1 MVMTDPI
8 ADMLTRIRNAT
19 RVHQK
24 TCDVPYSKFKKAL
37 ANVLKQEGFIL
48 GYDIRVI
55 NKRKMLR
62 FYLKY
67 VGEKGKESVIRGLRR
82 ESKPGRRKYLGYAEI
97 PYVFDGLGV
106 SILSTSKGLMTGKE
120 ARKRKLGG
128 ELICSVW

>member
-19 RVHQK
+19 MVYQK

-37 ANVLKQEGFIL
+37 AQVLKQEGFIL
-48 GYDIRVI
+48 GYDIRMV
-55 NKRKMLR
+55 NNRKMIR

-67 VGEKGKESVIRGLRR
+67 LGEKDPVIKGLRR
-82 ESKPGRRKYLGYAEI
+82 ESKPGRRSYVGYGEI

-106 SILSTSKGLMTGKE
+106 NILSTSKGIMSGRE
-120 ARKRKLGG
+120 AKRRKLGG
-128 ELICSVW
+128 ELICSIW

>member
-19 RVHQK
+19 MVCNK
-24 TCDVPYSKFKKAL
+24 TCDVPYSSFKKAL

-48 GYDIRVI
+48 GYDIRLV
-55 NKRKMLR
+55 NNRKMIR

-67 VGEKGKESVIRGLRR
+67 AGEKQPVIKGVKR
-82 ESKPGRRKYLGYAEI
+82 ESTPGRRRYVGYRDI

-106 SILSTSKGLMTGKE
+106 NILSTSKGLMTGSE
-120 ARKRKLGG
+120 AKKRKLGG
-128 ELICSVW
+128 ELVCSVW

>member
-19 RVHQK
+19 MVNKK
-24 TCDVPYSKFKKAL
+24 TCDVPFSKLKKAL

-48 GYDIRVI
+48 GYDIRLV
-55 NKRKMLR
+55 NNRKMIR
-62 FYLKY
+62 FYIKY
-67 VGEKGKESVIRGLRR
+67 AGEKDPVIRGLRR
-82 ESKPGRRKYLGYAEI
+82 ESTPGRRKYVGHRDI

-106 SILSTSKGLMTGKE
+106 NIVSTSKGLMTGSE
-120 ARKRKLGG
+120 AKRRKLGG

>member
-19 RVHQK
+19 MVNTK
-24 TCDVPYSKFKKAL
+24 TCDVPYSRFKKAL
-37 ANVLKQEGFIL
+37 ANVLKSEGFIL
-48 GYDIRVI
+48 GYDIRMV
-55 NKRKMLR
+55 NNRKMLR

-67 VGEKGKESVIRGLRR
+67 AGEKDPVIKGLKRV
-82 ESKPGRRKYLGYAEI
+82 STPGRRQYVGYREI

-106 SILSTSKGLMTGKE
+106 NILSTSKGLMSGRE
-120 ARKRKLGG
+120 AQKRKLGG

>member
-19 RVHQK
+19 MVCRK

-48 GYDIRVI
+48 GYDIRMV
-55 NKRKMLR
+55 NNRKMLR

-67 VGEKGKESVIRGLRR
+67 IGDKDPVIRGLRR
-82 ESKPGRRKYLGYAEI
+82 ESTPGRRCYFGHEEI
-97 PYVFDGLGV
+97 PFVFDGLGV
-106 SILSTSKGLMTGKE
+106 NILSTSKGLMTGLE
-120 ARKRKLGG
+120 AKRRKLGG
-128 ELICSVW
+128 ELVCSVW

>member
-8 ADMLTRIRNAT
+8 ADMLTRLRNAT
-19 RVHQK
+19 MVNKK
-24 TCDVPYSKFKKAL
+24 TCDVPYSNFKKSI

-48 GYDIRVI
+48 GYDIRLV
-55 NKRKMLR
+55 NNRKMVR

-67 VGEKGKESVIRGLRR
+67 ASEKDPVLKGMKR
-82 ESKPGRRKYLGYAEI
+82 ESAPGRRRYVGYKDI

-106 SILSTSKGLMTGKE
+106 SILSTSKGLMTGRE
-120 ARKRKLGG
+120 AQKRKLGG

>member
-19 RVHQK
+19 MVHTK
-24 TCDVPYSKFKKAL
+24 TCDVPYSRLKKAL
-37 ANVLKQEGFIL
+37 ANVLKSEGFIL
-48 GYDIRVI
+48 GYDIRMV
-55 NKRKMLR
+55 NSRKMLR

-67 VGEKGKESVIRGLRR
+67 AGEKDPVIKGLKRV
-82 ESKPGRRKYLGYAEI
+82 STPGRRQYVGYREI

-106 SILSTSKGLMTGKE
+106 NILSTSKGLMTGRE
-120 ARKRKLGG
+120 AQKRKLGG

>member
-8 ADMLTRIRNAT
+8 ADMLTRLRNAT
-19 RVHQK
+19 MVNNK
-24 TCDVPYSKFKKAL
+24 TCDVPYSTFKKSI

-48 GYDIRVI
+48 GYDIRLVK
-55 NKRKMLR
+55 NRKMLR

-67 VGEKGKESVIRGLRR
+67 AGEKDPIIKGIKR
-82 ESKPGRRKYLGYAEI
+82 ESKPGRRLYVGYKEI

-106 SILSTSKGLMTGKE
+106 NILSTSKGMMSGVE
-120 ARKRKLGG
+120 AKKRKLGG